1 MLLTR
6 LESGIGRIVARL
18 GSAARALAHNKV
30 STKTRLTE
38 RFPILMQALII
49 DYAGVLDTD
58 AEDQRRWRTLIESVK
73 DTGIKTAILSNVEAE
88 GEQADQVREWE
99 FRGIVDAVVLSGEV
113 GARKPER
120 AAFQAAADAVDA
132 PLADCVMIDDDIMN
146 VRGAVENGMIGIL
159 HTAFERTAVEIQS
172 LFDIEGEFE

>member
-1 MLLTR
+1 
-6 LESGIGRIVARL
+6 
-18 GSAARALAHNKV
+18 
-30 STKTRLTE
+30 
-38 RFPILMQALII
+38 MQALII

-120 AAFQAAADAVDA
+120 LGHGRRHRSGG
-132 PLADCVMIDDDIMN
+132 P
-146 VRGAVENGMIGIL
+146 
-159 HTAFERTAVEIQS
+159 
-172 LFDIEGEFE
+172 